1 MNFVLVYGFRS
12 SHWHLPDLSH
22 SYWTDKHLG
31 RAAILN
37 KINFASL
44 IPTNAAI
51 HRLLAPK
58 SLLFEFGLRR
68 AQGHN
73 AVTASKYAVLGG
85 FDYTSNCVAAKLHKL
100 PLAGSTSKSLKRFGK
115 NSTNSRKN
123 PKFFTSENRSRGL
136 ENWLLFSVFFMLP
149 CIRQENLSF
158 SSTPTTHSIPG

>member
-58 SLLFEFGLRR
+58 SLLFEFVLRR
-68 AQGHN
+68 EQGHDG
-73 AVTASKYAVLGG
+73 AVTASKYAVLRCFG
-85 FDYTSNCVAAKLHKL
+85 YTSNCVAAKLHNYFLRDPYPIPSLPHLFRLTKL
-100 PLAGSTSKSLKRFGK
+100 NVKFLRTAWFFDRKEKWDNERRQIILKLSTRVMSMHLSMTNGK
-115 NSTNSRKN
+115 
-123 PKFFTSENRSRGL
+123 FIE
-136 ENWLLFSVFFMLP
+136 
-149 CIRQENLSF
+149 
-158 SSTPTTHSIPG
+158 

>member
-44 IPTNAAI
+44 IATNAAI

-68 AQGHN
+68 AQGHDG
-73 AVTASKYAVLGG
+73 AVTASKYALLGG

-100 PLAGSTSKSLKRFGK
+100 PLAGSMSHSFVTSFASFNEVDRQLPSNVLEKTRQIREKIRNVQL
-115 NSTNSRKN
+115 
-123 PKFFTSENRSRGL
+123 FFR
-136 ENWLLFSVFFMLP
+136 VFW
-149 CIRQENLSF
+149 RA
-158 SSTPTTHSIPG
+158 